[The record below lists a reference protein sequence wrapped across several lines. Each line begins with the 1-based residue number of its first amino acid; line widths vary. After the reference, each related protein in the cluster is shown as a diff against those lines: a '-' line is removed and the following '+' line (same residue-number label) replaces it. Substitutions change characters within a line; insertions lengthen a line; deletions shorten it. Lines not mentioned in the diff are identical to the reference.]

1 MASGFDRKLLTPG
14 RRALESVGVRLSSA
28 EFEAAFSVLDTN
40 RDRALD
46 YSELVDAVQRYGT
59 ASPGKAERS
68 STENN
73 PQMLDAFNRGLW
85 AAEQGNRPAAA
96 PAHVLEAVDR
106 LALECENKVCGCS
119 LARW

>member
-1 MASGFDRKLLTPG
+1 MTPG

-40 RDRALD
+40 RDRTLD

-59 ASPGKAERS
+59 ASPSVK
-68 STENN
+68 NQN
-73 PQMLDAFNRGLW
+73 LLDAFNRGLW
-85 AAEQGNRPAAA
+85 EAEQVKRPAAA
-96 PAHVLEAVDR
+96 STHVLEAVDR